1 MAQRS
6 LYKEALADAKVL
18 KEMAKQ
24 AAEKELVEK
33 HSAEFKNLLLNKLFE
48 AEGKDDEL
56 LLDEEDKP
64 DSDTDELNI
73 DDFEKSSQEDA
84 LSPDMQ
90 NGEVGGKPDNIS
102 GDFNSSD
109 PTETVRKVP
118 FAALDGKGVK
128 ESADPDEEIE
138 IDLDGITPES
148 EKSLGNIN
156 KEVDNNIDIS
166 ATQDNKKAI
175 ADKEPEPTVEEPNI
189 FDERPKETNE
199 IKESISISKEQFMF
213 YLEKDLEQEE
223 RIQKLEENIQ
233 DIVKKNKKQEELLTI
248 YEKQLKETNKKLQE
262 SIKLEYKFNILADSS
277 LSGRQKKGLIEAIDN
292 TKDLKSIGNI
302 VEAVKNNFNNQNEAK
317 NSSLIEIKTKKTNS
331 AFFVTK
337 DKPIITESL
346 ETENWQKFREL
357 AGIQGKK

>member
-64 DSDTDELNI
+64 ETDDLNI

-109 PTETVRKVP
+109 PTETVKKVP
-118 FAALDGKGVK
+118 FAALDNKGVK
-128 ESADPDEEIE
+128 ESADSDEEIE

-156 KEVDNNIDIS
+156 KEVDNTIDIS
-166 ATQDNKKAI
+166 SNDKNKDAI
-175 ADKEPEPTVEEPNI
+175 ADKEPEHVVEEPTM
-189 FDERPKETNE
+189 FDDRPEETNE
-199 IKESISISKEQFMF
+199 IKESISISKDQFML

-223 RIQKLEENIQ
+223 RIKKLEENISQ
-233 DIVKKNKKQEELLTI
+233 IINKNKKQEELLTI
-248 YEKQLKETNKKLQE
+248 YEKQLKETNKKLEE

-277 LSGRQKKGLIEAIDN
+277 LSGRQKKGLIEAIDK
-292 TKDLKSIGNI
+292 TKDLKSIGNL

-317 NSSLIEIKTKKTNS
+317 NSSLIEFKTKKTNS

-337 DKPIITESL
+337 EKPIITESL
-346 ETENWQKFREL
+346 ETENWEKFREL